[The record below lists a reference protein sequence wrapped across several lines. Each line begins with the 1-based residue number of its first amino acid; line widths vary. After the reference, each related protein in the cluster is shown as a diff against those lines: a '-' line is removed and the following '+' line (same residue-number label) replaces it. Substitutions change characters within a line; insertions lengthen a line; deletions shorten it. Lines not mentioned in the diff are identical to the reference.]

1 MMRKNL
7 VFSGRWSVIS
17 YWRIAFLLLFAAFC
31 PLPAVQA
38 QEEKPQDLVPPPLVL
53 LSDTEKEQLSA
64 QTEIKKRTRLS
75 VEMMEARLKKAEELS
90 AQKKFAESLA
100 ELGGFQAVIFNIFKF
115 LNQKDSGRGKVL
127 DNYKRLEINLRQ
139 FNPRLEVI
147 RREMPNRY
155 GYHVRQLMK
164 YVRDA
169 RSNAVEP
176 IFADTVLP
184 EGN

>member
-1 MMRKNL
+1 MIRKN
-7 VFSGRWSVIS
+7 SVIGS
-17 YWRIAFLLLFAAFC
+17 RWLVVGYCRMAFLLLVAAFC
-31 PLPAVQA
+31 PPVVQA
-38 QEEKPQDLVPPPLVL
+38 QEGKPEDLVPPPLVL
-53 LSDTEKEQLSA
+53 LSDNEKEQLA
-64 QTEIKKRTRLS
+64 DQTDVKKRTKLS
-75 VEMMEARLKKAEELS
+75 VELMEARLKKAEELS
-90 AQKKFAESLA
+90 TQKKFDESLN

-127 DNYKRLEINLRQ
+127 DNFKRLEINLRQ

-164 YVRDA
+164 FVRDA

-176 IFADTVLP
+176 IFADSVLP
-184 EGN
+184 EDN